1 MRYITACIYPKV
13 VGLLLMVVLDFSS
26 SFAQSYNYTAYEG
39 LYSRGNI
46 PEDMRKTV
54 KELYDED
61 RSRME
66 QYTDKRKSRRS
77 KGVLECSY
85 AITKMVQGGRIL
97 YGDPIT
103 LWINQVADTLLKNN
117 PKLRNDLRF
126 YTYKSTAVN
135 AFATGQGMIFVSTG
149 LVARLQN
156 EAQMAYILS
165 HEIVHYVNNHT
176 WESISAKT
184 EEGRRRNADLDK
196 IINKHNRSH
205 RMEMEADSLGL
216 VLYYL
221 PSNYYNKVADGVMDI
236 LLRSDYAAQNIPFD
250 TSYFNSQYYKLP
262 ADVWLKT
269 VTALDM
275 DEDKP
280 DSASTHP
287 NIGKRRSLACRI
299 TASQPERGEKQLCVN
314 EQDFEQIRYLAQMET
329 IRQLVITGA
338 YIRAF
343 YDSWCLLKQYP
354 DNTFLSK
361 AMAYSLYAMAKY
373 KTATNTNDMI
383 GNYNDEGGEI
393 QQLYHCF
400 GKMKS
405 ADINVLAVRELYK
418 YRQKYGPSKHLN
430 KITAAAV
437 QMLVKDNSLGLSYF
451 SSKTPE
457 TGQQKDNEKKPVGK
471 YERLKKGGQT
481 AAKVA
486 DMRKYAFTDLLIADE
501 GFAEMFI
508 QCLKDTVVE
517 LYPDGNVLVLSPSY
531 RCYNNRGELDI
542 KSSERNEED
551 LSAIVAEAFGRAGR
565 TATEYSDNLL
575 RKQTSDTFYNQYMVL
590 NEWMREID
598 IDVDIQLM
606 SQPEADKIF
615 EAYNVNNVAIAGVST
630 TAWRGFG
637 GRVIPTP
644 YLFYSAIAER
654 CGTTTAYVEVDRSGK
669 INESKVLGVQRN
681 DEKAFL
687 KQSFYSSIAGSAN
700 PGYMGKHLL
709 VGVSASGFLSAN
721 INDYEIDYTV
731 GLEYGV
737 RVEGVVGRKIS
748 LVGAMKRYGWNS
760 SVINNFELGVRTY
773 TKSATAPLGPYLQLS
788 LQGRMLDGDFTTK
801 AIQSEN
807 DKYLGKISFAPA
819 FTLGRTYIFWDNIQM
834 DLFYGISFPFKDI
847 EGCDDIVGL
856 YLNLGLSISWLVF

>member
-1 MRYITACIYPKV
+1 MRCIAACICPKV
-13 VGLLLMVVLDFSS
+13 AGLLLIFGIGFSS
-26 SFAQSYNYTAYEG
+26 LLAQGYDYSTYEG
-39 LYSRGNI
+39 IYSRGNI

-66 QYTDKRKSRRS
+66 QYTDRRKSRRS

-85 AITKMVQGGRIL
+85 AINKMVQGGRIL

-103 LWINQVADTLLKNN
+103 QWINQVADTLLKND
-117 PKLRNDLRF
+117 PQLRNELRF
-126 YTYKSTAVN
+126 YTYKSSAVN

-176 WESISAKT
+176 WEIISAKA
-184 EEGRRRNADLDK
+184 EEDRRRNADLDK
-196 IINKHNRSH
+196 MINKHNRSH
-205 RMEMEADSLGL
+205 RMEVEADSLGL
-216 VLYYL
+216 ILYYL

-236 LLRSDYAAQNIPFD
+236 LLRSDYAAHNIPFD
-250 TSYFNSQYYKLP
+250 TSYFNTQHYKLP
-262 ADVWLKT
+262 ADIWLKT
-269 VTALDM
+269 VTALDLN
-275 DEDKP
+275 EDKA

-287 NIGKRRSLACRI
+287 NIGKRRSMAYRI
-299 TASQPERGEKQLCVN
+299 TASQPERGEKQLCID
-314 EQDFEQIRYLAQMET
+314 EQEFEQIRYLAQMET
-329 IRQLVITGA
+329 IRQLLIGGGYV
-338 YIRAF
+338 RAF

-361 AMAYSLYAMAKY
+361 AMAYSLYAMAEY

-383 GNYNDEGGEI
+383 GNYNNMGGEI

-418 YRQKYGPSKHLN
+418 YRQKYGTSKHLN
-430 KITAAAV
+430 KITVAAV
-437 QMLVKDNSLGLSYF
+437 QTLAKDNSLGLSYF
-451 SSKTPE
+451 STKSPE
-457 TGQQKDNEKKPVGK
+457 AEQQKDNERKPTSK
-471 YERLKKGGQT
+471 YERLKRGGQT

-501 GFAEMFI
+501 GFADMFI
-508 QCLKDTVVE
+508 QCLKDTVAE
-517 LYPDGNVLVLSPSY
+517 RYTDGNVLVLSPSY
-531 RCYNNRGELDI
+531 RCYNSRGELDI
-542 KSSERNEED
+542 KLSERNEEN
-551 LSAIVAEAFGRAGR
+551 LSAIVADAFEHAGK

-575 RKQTSDTFYNQYMVL
+575 RKQTSDTFYNQYMAL

-598 IDVDIQLM
+598 TDVDIQLM

-615 EAYNVNNVAIAGVST
+615 DAYNVNKIAITGVST

-644 YLFYSAIAER
+644 YLFYSAVAER
-654 CGTTTAYVEVDRSGK
+654 CGTTTAYVEVDKSGK
-669 INESKVLGVQRN
+669 INDGKVVEVQRN
-681 DEKAFL
+681 DEKAFI
-687 KQSFYSSIAGSAN
+687 KQSFYSSITGSGN

-709 VGVSASGFLSAN
+709 VGVSASGFLSTH
-721 INDYEIDYTV
+721 IHDYEIDYNA

-737 RVEGVVGRKIS
+737 RVEGVVGRRTSVVASI
-748 LVGAMKRYGWNS
+748 KRYGWNN
-760 SVINNFELGVRTY
+760 SVVNNFELGLRTY
-773 TKSATAPLGPYLQLS
+773 TRSATAPLGPYLQLS
-788 LQGRMLDGDFTTK
+788 LQGRMLDGGFTIK
-801 AIQSEN
+801 SIQSES
-807 DKYLGKISFAPA
+807 DKDLGRISFAPT
-819 FTLGRTYIFWDNIQM
+819 FTLGRTYIYWNSAQM
-834 DLFYGISFPFKDI
+834 DLFYGFSFPFNAI
-847 EGCDDIVGL
+847 EGCNDIVGL
-856 YLNLGLSISWLVF
+856 YISLGLNISWLVF